1 MKIAIIGYSGSGKST
16 LATFLGELY
25 GLPVLHLDSIQF
37 LPGWEERPKEERQ
50 ALLTAFLDE
59 NSERGWV
66 IDGTYSSLLPER
78 RFGEADRILFLD
90 FSRLTCLY
98 RVWRRYRTHRGG
110 KVRASAA
117 EGCPE
122 KLDREFFL
130 WVVRDG
136 RTKERRRRYFEI
148 LGRCPG
154 ETRILK
160 SQRAINAYRKEC
172 EREVQKA

>member
-16 LATFLGELY
+16 LATYLGRLY
-25 GLPVLHLDSIQF
+25 GLDVLHLDTVQF
-37 LPGWEERPKEERQ
+37 LPGWQERPKEERERMV
-50 ALLTAFLDE
+50 LDFLDTHE
-59 NSERGWV
+59 EGWI

-78 RFGEADRILFLD
+78 RFDCADRILFLD
-90 FSRLTCLY
+90 FPRLVCLF
-98 RVWRRYRTHRGG
+98 RVWRRYRTHRGR
-110 KVRASAA
+110 VRASTAA
-117 EGCPE
+117 GCPE

-160 SQRAINAYRKEC
+160 SQRAINAYMKEC